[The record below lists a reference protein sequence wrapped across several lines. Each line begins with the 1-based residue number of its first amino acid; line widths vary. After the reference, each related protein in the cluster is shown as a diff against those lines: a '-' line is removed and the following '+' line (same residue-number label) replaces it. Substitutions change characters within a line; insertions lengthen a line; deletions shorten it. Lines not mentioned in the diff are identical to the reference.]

1 MFISYLALLSALS
14 LSAVSGYFS
23 VVGLTT
29 LFAGAI
35 WEVAVMASVLEVA
48 KLVTASW
55 LYRNWHLTSKIMKA
69 YLSVCVFVLVIITSL
84 GVFGLLS
91 KAHIDQQLKS
101 NTGTAEQIAVL
112 QSKLDL
118 ETSKIKDVEEQI
130 NQIDNAINKLTEK
143 GQASTSLNAVNSQ
156 RRNKVELIKQK
167 TEINSQIAQ
176 IRIEKSKL
184 ESEQKKIEAEIGPLK
199 YIAEMIY
206 GEENAKT
213 HFDSAVR
220 LIIIILV
227 IVFDPLAVILLIAA
241 NSSLYKKRE
250 PVLEPQYVPM
260 TKEEH
265 DMMTKLK
272 KKINRETEK
281 LKNLVDKKQKEVIIN
296 NDEEEGGDGWLSS
309 SIKMVKVDP
318 NDIAKM

>member
-1 MFISYLALLSALS
+1 MFISYLALFTALS

-23 VVGLTT
+23 IIGLTT
-29 LFAGAI
+29 LFAGATVQ
-35 WEVAVMASVLEVA
+35 VAIMASVLEVA

-55 LYRNWHLTSKIMKA
+55 LYRNWHLTSSVMKA

-91 KAHIDQQLKS
+91 KAHIDQQLKA
-101 NTGTAEQIAVL
+101 NTGTAEQITIL
-112 QSKLDL
+112 KSKLDL
-118 ETSKIKDVEEQI
+118 ETSKLEDVEQQI
-130 NQIDNAINKLTEK
+130 SQIDNAINKLTEK

-156 RRNKVELIKQK
+156 RRNKNELIKQK
-167 TEINSQIAQ
+167 NEINSQIAQ
-176 IRIEKSKL
+176 IRVEKAKL
-184 ESEQKKIEAEIGPLK
+184 ESEQMKIEAEIGPLK

-206 GEENAKT
+206 GEEDAKT

-220 LIIIILV
+220 LIIVILV

-241 NSSLYKKRE
+241 NSSLYRKKE
-250 PVLEPQYVPM
+250 PELEPQYVPM

-265 DMMTKLK
+265 DLMTKMK
-272 KKINRETEK
+272 KRINRETEK
-281 LKNLVDKKQKEVIIN
+281 LKNLVDKKQKEVTMN
-296 NDEEEGGDGWLSS
+296 NEEEGEGWLSS